1 MYKPTAKNIKLCN
14 GDGIVCPLPTEEL
27 GIYAGTLV
35 EDAAGPILRSDDL
48 YSYSYWGDY
57 MVLLDPV
64 LIKGGFGPLT
74 QYRSSF
80 AYTKYIYET
89 GEDNN
94 PEDYGSGANQ
104 RVPEYPITGTL

>member
-1 MYKPTAKNIKLCN
+1 MYKPTTNNNKLCN
-14 GDGIVCPLPTEEL
+14 GDEIVCPTPTEEL
-27 GIYAGTLV
+27 GIYAGNLV
-35 EDAAGPILRSDDL
+35 EDAAGPIIISDNL
-48 YSYSYWGDY
+48 YSYLYWGDY

-74 QYRSSF
+74 QYHSLC

-94 PEDYGSGANQ
+94 PDDYGSSVNQ
-104 RVPEYPITGTL
+104 RVPEYLITSTL